1 MWVLRL
7 QQPRGA
13 DRTEQARDVDA
24 LLLEMELW
32 AARPEVAGEQVI
44 AVFVGGGTP
53 TLLEGEQLS
62 RPLTGI
68 RQRFNLAPDAEV
80 TIEGNPGTVDVEGEK
95 LQRAFDAGANRISLG
110 VQARQRHL
118 LERLGRI
125 HDALQVEEAVAAA
138 RRAGFTNINLDLMYG
153 LPGQTPADFRETVAW
168 ALSLDPTHISAYS
181 LILEEG
187 TPFYLAFEA
196 GRLHLPPEEAE
207 EQMFREGKALL
218 EAAGFEHYEISNY
231 ALSGALVPAQ
241 PHLLA
246 ERALPGARLRRAL
259 VPATGGA
266 PGEPRGPPSR
276 PHGIPRS
283 GRQRGGDGAG
293 PAGARHYRF
302 WNLKHP
308 GTYRAALERG
318 VLPVEAGEAVGRRQ
332 EMAETMFMGLRLLEG
347 VSDHRFAAR
356 FGVSISAV
364 YGAEVE
370 RLQRQGL
377 VEWEGGALR
386 LTPWVCGWPTWSGRP
401 SCRCAT
407 KKITLFTW
415 CSQGIHRLS
424 SEIAVQFMVKGQTAM
439 RQHTGNTC
447 RRCGRSSE
455 ELFQMLDNSGRW
467 AVVSAACACG
477 HPVDRHPHRRA
488 EPLRRAGVAATRLP
502 AARGAGGPDARRA
515 VADVAAGRVLAP
527 TCSQSGTCA

>member
-1 MWVLRL
+1 MPIGLYVHIPYC
-7 QQPRGA
+7 QHKCGYCDFNSHAGA
-13 DRTEQARDVDA
+13 DRTEQARYVDA

-44 AVFVGGGTP
+44 TVFVGGGTP

-62 RPLTGI
+62 RVLTGI

-153 LPGQTPADFRETVAW
+153 LPGQTPADFRESVAW

-231 ALSGALVPAQ
+231 ARPGHWCRHNLIYWRNEHYLGLGCGAHSFLR
-241 PHLLA
+241 LA
-246 ERALPGARLRRAL
+246 APLENL
-259 VPATGGA
+259 GA
-266 PGEPRGPPSR
+266 PRPGLTASR
-276 PHGIPRS
+276 VQGGSEVETAP
-283 GRQRGGDGAG
+283 GRPGQ
-293 PAGARHYRF
+293 HYRF

-386 LTPWVCGWPTWSGRP
+386 LTPRG
-401 SCRCAT
+401 
-407 KKITLFTW
+407 L
-415 CSQGIHRLS
+415 RLANLVW
-424 SEIAVQFMVKGQTAM
+424 EAFV
-439 RQHTGNTC
+439 
-447 RRCGRSSE
+447 
-455 ELFQMLDNSGRW
+455 
-467 AVVSAACACG
+467 
-477 HPVDRHPHRRA
+477 
-488 EPLRRAGVAATRLP
+488 
-502 AARGAGGPDARRA
+502 
-515 VADVAAGRVLAP
+515 
-527 TCSQSGTCA
+527 